1 MKAQI
6 VKIRPTVEKHLREN
20 PKLRDDDRLLMAVI
34 WLDLLPSKHVPVRVF
49 LDDFARGKYPHPES
63 IRRVRAKLQ
72 KDNPELRG
80 VKYNK
85 RKGVLCAQTRDKMK
99 EVWNDQSEEKVAHS
113 DSQIT
118 PVASVD
124 PTKQTGFINKLFNNF
139 FKPEK

>member
-1 MKAQI
+1 MKSQI

-20 PKLRDDDRLLMAVI
+20 PKLRDDDYLLMAVI
-34 WLDLLPSKHVPVRVF
+34 WTDLLPAKYQYARDF
-49 LDDFARGKYPHPES
+49 LTDFASGKYPHPES

-99 EVWNDQSEEKVAHS
+99 EVWNDQSEEKVAPS
-113 DSQIT
+113 DSRPA
-118 PVASVD
+118 PVASAD
-124 PTKQTGFINKLFNNF
+124 PTGQIGFINKLFNNF
-139 FKPEK
+139 FKPGK